1 MNRGRKLLGRATLL
15 VTALMTALVTALA
28 IASSARAADEARPVV
43 IVAVGAAGTE
53 DYGQQFASWAD
64 RWEEVAKRGGAEVH
78 AIGRGEAGE
87 TADREQLEQALQEA
101 SRSSPSAI
109 WLVLIG
115 HGTYD
120 GKTARFNLRGPDIAP
135 ADLREWLADSACPVA
150 IVNCTSSS
158 GPFLAELSGPRRVV
172 ITATKSGHEYN
183 FAHFGD
189 YLSAAIGDTAA
200 DLDKD
205 EQTSLLEAY
214 LLAGAKVREFYA
226 SEARLETEHA
236 LLDDNGDKLGT
247 PADWFRGMKPVK
259 AAKDG
264 ASLDGTLAAQLVL
277 VPSGREEELSAE
289 ARARRDELETQLA
302 GLRAK
307 KPQLAE
313 EEYLALVEP
322 VLAEIARL
330 YLPAS
335 TATGEPA
342 NEPPGS
348 ATPPAEKPAAEAPAA
363 DKPAENEPGTSP

>member
-1 MNRGRKLLGRATLL
+1 MSDQGPSLQIDSDWKKQAQEEKRRLAEQEKLFA
-15 VTALMTALVTALA
+15 
-28 IASSARAADEARPVV
+28 AADEVRPVV
-43 IVAVGAAGTE
+43 IVAVGAAGT
-53 DYGQQFASWAD
+53 DAYGEQFASWAA
-64 RWEEVAKRGGAEVH
+64 RWDEVARRGGAQVQT
-78 AIGRGEAGE
+78 IGRGEAGE
-87 TADREQLEQALQEA
+87 ATDREQLQRAIEEA
-101 SRSSPSAI
+101 SRSSPPAI

-135 ADLREWLADSACPVA
+135 ADLREWLADSTCPVA
-150 IVNCTSSS
+150 IINGTSSS

-189 YLSAAIGDTAA
+189 YLSAAIGDSAA

-247 PADWFRGMKPVK
+247 PADWFRGVKPVK

-277 VPSGREEELSAE
+277 VRSGREEELSAE
-289 ARARRDELETQLA
+289 ARNRRDELEAQLA
-302 GLRAK
+302 ELRAK
-307 KPQLAE
+307 KPELAE
-313 EEYLALVEP
+313 DEYLALLEP

-330 YLPAS
+330 YLPAGSPPQPAS
-335 TATGEPA
+335 TDKPSADPA
-342 NEPPGS
+342 S
-348 ATPPAEKPAAEAPAA
+348 T
-363 DKPAENEPGTSP
+363 DKPAEHEPRTNP